1 MISLLL
7 VAQTET
13 YLYGL
18 NYEAL
23 TGTRRVGSAFVDGIN
38 ALTFHLININYEYSS
53 SDYVLNGKQGK
64 PFIGSQ
70 FFGFGYSLAPFEAS
84 VIMKYF
90 GDAFDING
98 EGWYLGYGLGDVKA
112 NFKVGIPIVKNTF
125 AVGFRGYINIPIGE
139 EVYLDP
145 NSFDKDTLGGVPFA
159 TQDPTGGK
167 GGIYRPFAYK
177 VLTYGLG
184 GAFSLQKYPLRL
196 NFEGVYNV
204 GDTTKGD
211 EFWQFGLGLLAHV
224 GIVKP
229 YAEFVYLKPQG
240 DNFADSSATLL
251 TFGLKVGYPYW
262 HFDIALEKPLN
273 YSYGPYGPDY
283 VNGLPY
289 GAFKP
294 DWSIWVA
301 LNFTYEAGIPKIKY
315 GDVIALIQDAQ
326 TNAPINNASVN
337 LKLEKAPLSQAS
349 DQFGKV
355 EFKKIPVGSYVI
367 EVSAKDY
374 QPEVRTININE
385 GKNEVRILLS
395 KIKKGT
401 ITVRVF
407 DSETKEPLQAL
418 VSLFKDNNKISEDR
432 TNEKTG
438 TLTFKDLESGNYSIR
453 IEKEGYNATVRTI
466 ELKES
471 AIEEIGLVKIK
482 VETPKFV
489 KLTGKVTDAKTNAP
503 ISGVQ
508 IVAGGKSVVS
518 DQFGLYTIDSL
529 PLGVIQIG
537 ATKEGYQTYSEVIQA
552 NVEGALV
559 KNITLTPIEEKPK
572 TGKVVITVIDRE
584 TKKPVIA
591 NINIPGTN
599 VSGATD
605 NSGAYSFEVGP
616 GEYAVNIQPQDQS
629 YYPQVKQVSVKVGET
644 TTIVAE
650 LVKKEAK
657 IVVRNIYFDLN
668 KATLRP
674 ESYPVLDE
682 LCQLLKEMPTAVVEI
697 EGHTDSRGSDEYN
710 LRLSDA
716 RANAVKDY
724 FITKGCISPDRI
736 KAIGYG
742 ETRPVVF
749 PEKTEADYQMNR
761 RVEIKFKGEK

>member
-1 MISLLL
+1 MLTFILI
-7 VAQTET
+7 AQTET
-13 YLYGL
+13 YFYGL

-38 ALTFHLININYEYSS
+38 ALTFHLINLNYEYSA
-53 SDYVLNGKQGK
+53 SDYTLNNKIGK

-84 VIMKYF
+84 VIMRYF

-98 EGWYLGYGLGDVKA
+98 EGWYLGYGLGDVRA
-112 NFKVGIPIVKNTF
+112 NFKVGIPIVKSTF

-139 EVYLDP
+139 EKYLNPSTLD
-145 NSFDKDTLGGVPFA
+145 NDTIKNVPFA

-184 GAFSLQKYPLRL
+184 GAISLQKYPLRL
-196 NFEGVYNV
+196 NFESVYNV

-229 YAEFVYLKPQG
+229 YVEFVYLKPVESS
-240 DNFADSSATLL
+240 DSSANLL
-251 TFGLKVGYPYW
+251 TFGLKFGYPNW

-273 YSYGPYGPDY
+273 YNYGPYGSDY
-283 VNGLPY
+283 VNS
-289 GAFKP
+289 FKP
-294 DWSIWVA
+294 DWSIWLA
-301 LNFTYEAGIPKIKY
+301 LNYTYEAGIPRIKY
-315 GDVIALIQDAQ
+315 GDVIAIVQDAQ
-326 TNAPINNASVN
+326 NNSPIQNATVN
-337 LKLEKAPLSQAS
+337 LKLEKANLSQTT
-349 DQFGKV
+349 DQFGKF
-355 EFKKIPVGSYVI
+355 EFKKIPVGTYTI

-385 GKNEVRILLS
+385 GKNEIRILLS

-401 ITVRVF
+401 ITIRVF
-407 DSETKEPLQAL
+407 DSETKAPLLAN
-418 VSLFKDNNKISEDR
+418 VILFKDNVKISEDR
-432 TNEKTG
+432 TNEQTG
-438 TLTFKDLESGNYSIR
+438 TIVFKDLEPGSYSFR
-453 IEKEGYNATVRTI
+453 VEKEGYNATVRAI

-471 AIEEIGLVKIK
+471 AVEEVGLVKIK
-482 VETPKFV
+482 AEVPKFV
-489 KLTGKVTDAKTNAP
+489 KLTGKIVDAKTNAP
-503 ISGVQ
+503 ISGAQ
-508 IVAGGKSVVS
+508 IVASGKTTVS

-537 ATKEGYQTYSEVIQA
+537 VSKEGYQTYSEVIQA

-559 KNITLTPIEEKPK
+559 KNISLTPIEEKPK
-572 TGKVVITVIDRE
+572 TGKVVVSVVDRE
-584 TKKPVIA
+584 TKKPVMA
-591 NINIPGTN
+591 NITIPGTN
-599 VSGATD
+599 ISGTTD
-605 NSGAYSFEVGP
+605 NNGAYSFEIGP
-616 GEYAVNIQPQDQS
+616 GDYALNIQPTDQS
-629 YYPQVKQVSVKVGET
+629 YYPQIKQIQVKAGET
-644 TTIVAE
+644 TTIIAE

-668 KATLRP
+668 KATIRP

-682 LCQLLKEMPTAVVEI
+682 LCQLLKETPTAIVEI
-697 EGHTDSRGSDEYN
+697 EGHTDTRGSDEYN
-710 LRLSDA
+710 LKLSQA
-716 RANAVKDY
+716 RADAVKDY
-724 FITKGCISPDRI
+724 FIKKNCISPDRI
-736 KAIGYG
+736 SAVGYG

-749 PEKTEADYQMNR
+749 PEKSEADYQLNR

>member
-1 MISLLL
+1 MLNFLLI
-7 VAQTET
+7 AQTET

-38 ALTFHLININYEYSS
+38 ALTFHLINLNYEYSAN
-53 SDYVLNGKQGK
+53 DYTLNGKQGK

-139 EVYLDP
+139 EKYLNPSTLD
-145 NSFDKDTLGGVPFA
+145 NDTIKNVPFA

-184 GAFSLQKYPLRL
+184 GAISLQKYPLRL
-196 NFEGVYNV
+196 NFEAVYNV
-204 GDTTKGD
+204 GDTAKGD

-229 YAEFVYLKPQG
+229 YVEFVYLKPV
-240 DNFADSSATLL
+240 DTKFSDSSANLL
-251 TFGLKVGYPYW
+251 TFGLKFGYPNW

-273 YSYGPYGPDY
+273 YNVGPYGSDY
-283 VNGLPY
+283 AGIGLIS
-289 GAFKP
+289 FKP
-294 DWSIWVA
+294 DWSIWVG
-301 LNFTYEAGIPKIKY
+301 LNYTYEAGIPKVKY
-315 GDVIALIQDAQ
+315 GDVIAIVQDAQ
-326 TNAPINNASVN
+326 NNSPIQNANVN
-337 LKLEKAPLSQAS
+337 LKLEKATLSQTT
-349 DQFGKV
+349 DQFGKF
-355 EFKKIPVGSYVI
+355 EFKKIPVGTYTI

-401 ITVRVF
+401 ITIRVF
-407 DSETKEPLQAL
+407 DSETKAPLLAT
-418 VSLFKDNNKISEDR
+418 VSLFKDNVKISEDR
-432 TNEKTG
+432 TNEQTG
-438 TLTFKDLESGNYSIR
+438 TIVFKDLEPGSYSFR
-453 IEKEGYNATVRTI
+453 VEKEGYNATVRAI

-471 AIEEIGLVKIK
+471 AVEEVGLVKIK
-482 VETPKFV
+482 AETPKFV
-489 KLTGKVTDAKTNAP
+489 KLTGKIVDAKTNAP
-503 ISGVQ
+503 ISGAQ
-508 IVAGGKSVVS
+508 IVASGKTSSS
-518 DQFGLYTIDSL
+518 DQYGLYTIDSL

-537 ATKEGYQTYSEVIQA
+537 VSKEGYQTYSEVIQA
-552 NVEGALV
+552 NVEGAIV
-559 KNITLTPIEEKPK
+559 KNISLTPIEEKPK
-572 TGKVVITVIDRE
+572 TGKVVISVVDRE

-591 NINIPGTN
+591 NITVPGTN
-599 VSGATD
+599 ISGTTD
-605 NSGAYSFEVGP
+605 NNGAYTFEIGP
-616 GEYAVNIQPQDQS
+616 GEYALNIQPTDQS
-629 YYPQVKQVSVKVGET
+629 YYPQIKQIQVKVGET

-650 LVKKEAK
+650 VVKKEAK

-668 KATLRP
+668 KATIRP

-682 LCQLLKEMPTAVVEI
+682 LCQLLKETPTAIVEI
-697 EGHTDSRGSDEYN
+697 EGHTDTRGSDEYN
-710 LRLSDA
+710 LKLSQA
-716 RANAVKDY
+716 RADAVKDY
-724 FITKGCISPDRI
+724 FIKKNCISPDRI
-736 KAIGYG
+736 SAVGYG

-749 PEKTEADYQMNR
+749 PEKSEADYQLNR

>member
-1 MISLLL
+1 MLNFLLIT
-7 VAQTET
+7 QTEI

-23 TGTRRVGSAFVDGIN
+23 TGTRRVGSAFIDGIN
-38 ALTFHLININYEYSS
+38 ALTFHLININYEYSA
-53 SDYVLNGKQGK
+53 SDYTLNNKLGK

-139 EVYLDP
+139 EKYL
-145 NSFDKDTLGGVPFA
+145 NSSSFDKDTIKNVPFA

-184 GAFSLQKYPLRL
+184 GALSLQKYPLRL
-196 NFEGVYNV
+196 NFEAIYNV

-211 EFWQFGLGLLAHV
+211 EFWQFGSGLLAHV

-229 YAEFVYLKPQG
+229 YTEFVYLRAVDTG
-240 DNFADSSATLL
+240 SSATLL
-251 TFGLKVGYPYW
+251 TFGLKFGYPNW
-262 HFDIALEKPLN
+262 HFDIAIEKPLS
-273 YSYGPYGPDY
+273 YSYGPYGTDY
-283 VNGLPY
+283 VNNL
-289 GAFKP
+289 FKP
-294 DWSIWVA
+294 DWSIWLA
-301 LNFTYEAGIPKIKY
+301 LNYTYEAGIPRVKY
-315 GDVIALIQDAQ
+315 GDVIAIVQDAQ
-326 TNAPINNASVN
+326 NNSPIQNANVS
-337 LKLEKAPLSQAS
+337 LKLEKATLSQVT
-349 DQFGKV
+349 DQFGKF
-355 EFKKIPVGSYVI
+355 EFKKIPVGTYTI

-374 QPEVRTININE
+374 QPEVRTINISE

-401 ITVRVF
+401 ITIRVF
-407 DSETKEPLQAL
+407 DSETKAPLLAN
-418 VSLFKDNNKISEDR
+418 VTLFKDNLKISEDR
-432 TNEKTG
+432 TNEQTG
-438 TLTFKDLESGNYSIR
+438 TIVFKDLEPGSYSFR
-453 IEKEGYNATVRTI
+453 VEKEGYNATVRAI

-471 AIEEIGLVKIK
+471 AVEEVGLVKIK
-482 VETPKFV
+482 VEVPKFV
-489 KLTGKVTDAKTNAP
+489 KLTGKVVDAKTNAP
-503 ISGVQ
+503 ISNAQV
-508 IVAGGKSVVS
+508 VASGKSTIT

-537 ATKEGYQTYSEVIQA
+537 VSKEGYQTYSEVIQA
-552 NVEGALV
+552 NVEGAIV
-559 KNITLTPIEEKPK
+559 KNISLTPIEEKLK
-572 TGKVVITVIDRE
+572 TGRVVVSVVDRE
-584 TKKPVIA
+584 TKKPVMADIS
-591 NINIPGTN
+591 IPGTN
-599 VSGATD
+599 ISGTTD
-605 NSGAYSFEVGP
+605 NNGAYSFEIGP
-616 GEYAVNIQPQDQS
+616 GEYALNIQPKDQS
-629 YYPQVKQVSVKVGET
+629 YYPQIKQIQVKVGET
-644 TTIVAE
+644 TTIIAE

-668 KATLRP
+668 KATIRP

-682 LCQLLKEMPTAVVEI
+682 LCQLLRETPSAIVEI
-697 EGHTDSRGSDEYN
+697 EGHTDTRGSDEYN
-710 LRLSDA
+710 LRLSQA
-716 RANAVKDY
+716 RADAVKDY
-724 FITKGCISPDRI
+724 FVKKNCISLDRI
-736 KAIGYG
+736 SAVGYG

-749 PEKTEADYQMNR
+749 PEKSEADYQLNR

>member
-1 MISLLL
+1 MLNFLLI
-7 VAQTET
+7 AQTET
-13 YLYGL
+13 YFYGL

-38 ALTFHLININYEYSS
+38 ALTFHLINLNYEYSA
-53 SDYVLNGKQGK
+53 SDYTLNNKQGK

-84 VIMKYF
+84 VIMRYF

-139 EVYLDP
+139 EKYLNPLTLD
-145 NSFDKDTLGGVPFA
+145 NDTIKNVPFA

-184 GAFSLQKYPLRL
+184 GAISLQKYPLRL
-196 NFEGVYNV
+196 NFESVYNV
-204 GDTTKGD
+204 GDTAKGD

-229 YAEFVYLKPQG
+229 YVEFVYLKPV
-240 DNFADSSATLL
+240 DTKFSDSSANLL
-251 TFGLKVGYPYW
+251 TFGLKFGYPNW

-273 YSYGPYGPDY
+273 YNYGPYGSDY
-283 VNGLPY
+283 VNS
-289 GAFKP
+289 FKP
-294 DWSIWVA
+294 DWSIWLA
-301 LNFTYEAGIPKIKY
+301 LNYTYEAGIPRIKY
-315 GDVIALIQDAQ
+315 GDVIAIVQDAQ
-326 TNAPINNASVN
+326 NNSPIQNASVN
-337 LKLEKAPLSQAS
+337 LKLEKATLSQTT
-349 DQFGKV
+349 DQFGKF
-355 EFKKIPVGSYVI
+355 EFKKIPVGTYTI

-401 ITVRVF
+401 ITIRVF
-407 DSETKEPLQAL
+407 DSETKAPLLAN
-418 VSLFKDNNKISEDR
+418 VILFKDNVKISEDR
-432 TNEKTG
+432 TNEQTG
-438 TLTFKDLESGNYSIR
+438 TIVFKDLEPGSYSFR
-453 IEKEGYNATVRTI
+453 VEKEGYNATVRAI

-471 AIEEIGLVKIK
+471 AVEEVGLVKIK
-482 VETPKFV
+482 SETPKFV
-489 KLTGKVTDAKTNAP
+489 KLTGKIVDAKTNAP
-503 ISGVQ
+503 ISNAQ
-508 IVAGGKSVVS
+508 IIASGKTTVS

-537 ATKEGYQTYSEVIQA
+537 VSKEGYQTYSEVIQA
-552 NVEGALV
+552 NVEGAIV
-559 KNITLTPIEEKPK
+559 KNISLTPIEEKPK
-572 TGKVVITVIDRE
+572 TGKVVVSVVDRE
-584 TKKPVIA
+584 TKKPVMASIT
-591 NINIPGTN
+591 IPGTN
-599 VSGATD
+599 ISGTTD
-605 NSGAYSFEVGP
+605 NNGAYSFEIGP
-616 GEYAVNIQPQDQS
+616 GEYALNIQPNDQS
-629 YYPQVKQVSVKVGET
+629 YYSQIKQIQVKVGET
-644 TTIVAE
+644 TTIIAE

-657 IVVRNIYFDLN
+657 IVIRNIYFDLN
-668 KATLRP
+668 KATIRP

-682 LCQLLKEMPTAVVEI
+682 LCQLLRETPNAVVEV
-697 EGHTDSRGSDEYN
+697 EGHTDTRGSDEYN
-710 LRLSDA
+710 LKLSQA
-716 RANAVKDY
+716 RADAVKDY
-724 FITKGCISPDRI
+724 FIKKNCISPDRI
-736 KAIGYG
+736 SAVGYG

-749 PEKTEADYQMNR
+749 PEKSEADYQLNR

>member
-1 MISLLL
+1 MLNLLL
-7 VAQTET
+7 IAQSEI

-38 ALTFHLININYEYSS
+38 ALTFHLININYEYSA
-53 SDYVLNGKQGK
+53 SDYTLNNKIGK

-139 EVYLDP
+139 ERYLDTTR
-145 NSFDKDTLGGVPFA
+145 FDIDSIKNVPFA

-184 GAFSLQKYPLRL
+184 GAISLQKYPLRL
-196 NFEGVYNV
+196 NFEAVYNI
-204 GDTTKGD
+204 GDTAKGD

-229 YAEFVYLKPQG
+229 YAEFVYLKPI
-240 DNFADSSATLL
+240 DTKYSDSSANLL
-251 TFGLKVGYPYW
+251 TFGLKFGYPNW

-273 YSYGPYGPDY
+273 YNFGPYGTDY
-283 VNGLPY
+283 VNNR
-289 GAFKP
+289 FKP
-294 DWSIWVA
+294 DWSLWVG
-301 LNFTYEAGIPKIKY
+301 LNYTYEAGIPKVKY
-315 GDVIALIQDAQ
+315 GDVIAIVQDAQ
-326 TNAPINNASVN
+326 NNSPIQNASVN
-337 LKLEKAPLSQAS
+337 LKLEKATLSQTT
-349 DQFGKV
+349 DQFGKF
-355 EFKKIPVGSYVI
+355 EFKKIPVGSYTI

-374 QPEVRTININE
+374 QPEVRTITINE
-385 GKNEVRILLS
+385 GKNEIRILLS

-401 ITVRVF
+401 ITIRVF
-407 DSETKEPLQAL
+407 DSETKAPLLAN
-418 VSLFKDNNKISEDR
+418 VILFKDNVKISEDR
-432 TNEKTG
+432 TNEQTG
-438 TLTFKDLESGNYSIR
+438 TIVFKDLEPGSYSFR
-453 IEKEGYNATVRTI
+453 VEKEGYNATVRAI

-471 AIEEIGLVKIK
+471 AVEEVGLVKIK
-482 VETPKFV
+482 AEAPKFV
-489 KLTGKVTDAKTNAP
+489 KLTGKVVDAKTNAP
-503 ISGVQ
+503 ISNAQV
-508 IVAGGKSVVS
+508 VASGKSTMT

-537 ATKEGYQTYSEVIQA
+537 VSKEGYQTYSEVIQA
-552 NVEGALV
+552 NVEGAIV
-559 KNITLTPIEEKPK
+559 KNISLTPLEEKPK
-572 TGKVVITVIDRE
+572 TGKVVVSVVDRE
-584 TKKPVIA
+584 TKKPVMA
-591 NINIPGTN
+591 NITIPGTN
-599 VSGATD
+599 ISGATD
-605 NSGAYSFEVGP
+605 NNGTYSFEIGP
-616 GEYAVNIQPQDQS
+616 GEYALNIQPQDQS
-629 YYPQVKQVSVKVGET
+629 YYPQIKQIQVKAGET
-644 TTIVAE
+644 TTIIAE

-668 KATLRP
+668 KATIRP

-682 LCQLLKEMPTAVVEI
+682 LCQLLRETPNAVVEV
-697 EGHTDSRGSDEYN
+697 EGHTDTRGSDEYN
-710 LRLSDA
+710 LKLSQA
-716 RANAVKDY
+716 RADAVKDY
-724 FITKGCISPDRI
+724 FIKKNCISPDRI
-736 KAIGYG
+736 SAVGYG

-749 PEKTEADYQMNR
+749 PEKSEADYQLNR